1 MKDRVM
7 DENFDAIKDLYES
20 AQEMQSSIPELK
32 NEDDRKLMKAQFRSV
47 AMAINRLMDS
57 SKDLYA
63 VLGDL
68 ETRV

>member
-32 NEDDRKLMKAQFRSV
+32 DEDDRKLMKAQFRSV

-68 ETRV
+68 ETRA